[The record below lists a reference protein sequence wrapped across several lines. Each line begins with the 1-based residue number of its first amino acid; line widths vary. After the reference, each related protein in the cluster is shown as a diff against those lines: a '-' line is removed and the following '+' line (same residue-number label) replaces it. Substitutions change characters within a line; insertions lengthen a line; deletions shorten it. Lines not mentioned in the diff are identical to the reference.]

1 MQLWG
6 LWDCISGMK
15 NHRLLSIIIL
25 LVILALACGQS
36 TPTAPIPT
44 LSASPFELGR
54 TVYGFFPSPPEVSL
68 ESIVNLYKQMGQHAD
83 VALLQ
88 QNIPWKEF
96 VDGPEVESQR
106 ITDIHNQYVL
116 AQQNGLGV
124 IFVVDPLNGLN
135 RSQFYEL
142 PFGWKASFGNPDVR
156 AAFKNFTLRIVR
168 EFKPL
173 YLGLASEINT
183 YADTHPD
190 DFPNYLSLYQEVYD
204 LVKAEAPETQIFV
217 TFQWEEMNNLIPGI
231 AGERQPYE
239 INWEQIETFEPRLD
253 LWVISSYPFVV
264 FPSGADIPADY
275 YAPLLKRTTKPLAVA
290 EGGMPSQPAGTLQ
303 GDPQDQVAYLN
314 AIHEQIGERL
324 AFWIYLLL
332 DDFNLDSY
340 AKLMRQQGHGGDVQT
355 LGWFAHVGLCTA
367 AGEAKAGL
375 EVWDEFRESGGK

>member
-1 MQLWG
+1 
-6 LWDCISGMK
+6 MK
-15 NHRLLSIIIL
+15 NYRLLSIFIL

-54 TVYGFFPSPPEVSL
+54 TVYGFFPSPPEVSI
-68 ESIVNLYKQMGQHAD
+68 ESIMKLYQDMGQHAD

-96 VDGPEVESQR
+96 VDGPDVESQV

-135 RSQFYEL
+135 RSEFYEL

-156 AAFKNFTLRIVR
+156 AAFTNYTLRFVR
-168 EFKPL
+168 EFKPH

-217 TFQWEEMNNLIPGI
+217 TFQWDELNNLIPTV
-231 AGERQPYE
+231 AGERKPYE
-239 INWEQIETFEPRLD
+239 INWDQVEFFEPRLD

-264 FPSGADIPADY
+264 FEGGADIPADY
-275 YAPLLKRTTKPLAVA
+275 YSPLLERTSKPVAVA
-290 EGGMPSQPAGTLQ
+290 EGGMPSQASGVQ
-303 GDPQDQVAYLN
+303 VRVPQDQVDYLN
-314 AIHEQIGERL
+314 AIHTQIGERL

-332 DDFNLDSY
+332 DDLNLDSY
-340 AKLMRQQGHGGDVQT
+340 TKLVRQQGHGGDVQT
-355 LGWFAHVGLCTA
+355 LSWFVYLGLRTA
-367 AGEAKAGL
+367 SGEAKPAL
-375 EVWDEFRESGGK
+375 EVWDGFRGAGGE